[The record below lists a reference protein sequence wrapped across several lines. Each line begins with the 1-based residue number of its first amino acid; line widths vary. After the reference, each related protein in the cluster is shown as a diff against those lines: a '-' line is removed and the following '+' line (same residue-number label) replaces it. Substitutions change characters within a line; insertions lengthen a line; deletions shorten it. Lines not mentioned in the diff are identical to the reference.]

1 MVPVW
6 VTVNVDSAIVSV
18 PTRFVVPEYACTLEV
33 TLPGPVP
40 AAPAVIAIQGAL
52 LMAVHAQP
60 AAIVTAAT
68 ISVSAVGLVTVAAVR
83 GVVQVP
89 VAAL

>member
-1 MVPVW
+1 MVK
-6 VTVNVDSAIVSV
+6 SGKG
-18 PTRFVVPEYACTLEV
+18 VV
-33 TLPGPVP
+33 
-40 AAPAVIAIQGAL
+40 
-52 LMAVHAQP
+52 
-60 AAIVTAAT
+60 AAIVTAAA